1 MIINPS
7 SPDGYTLFCDDI
19 RHEVTGKTTLVGI
32 YNSQLIVTGNLPIVL
47 PKLCASITI
56 RLNPPPHH
64 LKPVIK
70 VFRTD
75 QDEPIFVCEVDI
87 PAVHPNKIPRV
98 TDHLEPDAVTFMQFS
113 VNAQF
118 ESFQIE
124 RPCALKVRVFIG
136 EDEIRLGALQII
148 HAAPEPINTAS
159 ADQEPPT
166 PGEQA

>member
-1 MIINPS
+1 MIIKPS

-32 YNSQLIVTGNLPIVL
+32 YNSQLIITGNLPVIL
-47 PKLCASITI
+47 PKLCASITL
-56 RLNPPPHH
+56 RLNPPLHP

-87 PAVHPNKIPRV
+87 PAVDPEKIPQV
-98 TDHLEPDAVTFMQFS
+98 NQHLEPDAVTFIQFS

-124 RPCALKVRVFIG
+124 KPCALKVRVFIG
-136 EDEIRLGALQII
+136 NDELRLGALQII
-148 HAAPEPINTAS
+148 HTSPDSIETVGADIHALAS
-159 ADQEPPT
+159 
-166 PGEQA
+166 GEQA

>member
-7 SPDGYTLFCDDI
+7 SPSGYTLFCDDI
-19 RHEVTGKTTLVGI
+19 RHEVTGKTTLVGM
-32 YNSQLIVTGNLPIVL
+32 YNSQLIVTGNLPVVL

-56 RLNPPPHH
+56 RLNPPLNH

-87 PAVHPNKIPRV
+87 PAVSTENIPRA
-98 TDHLEPDAVTFMQFS
+98 TDHLESDALTVMQFS

-118 ESFQIE
+118 ESFEIE

-136 EDEIRLGALQII
+136 DDELRLGALQIV
-148 HAAPEPINTAS
+148 HAAPDSINPAS
-159 ADQEPPT
+159 ADQESST
-166 PGEQA
+166 SGEQA